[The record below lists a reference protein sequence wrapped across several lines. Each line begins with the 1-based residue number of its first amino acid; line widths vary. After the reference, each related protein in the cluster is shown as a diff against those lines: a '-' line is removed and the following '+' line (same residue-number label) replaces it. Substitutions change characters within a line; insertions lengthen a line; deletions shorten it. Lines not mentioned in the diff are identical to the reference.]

1 MIYVF
6 DIALGAL
13 LGVSAFLLVLAL
25 ASLRRSGLL
34 SLLLV
39 SIGLGIHASFTVA
52 ILVLGHFTEMLS
64 NVDSAQLLALD
75 VAIFVAALLVGVLG
89 GKAVAGSS

>member
-1 MIYVF
+1 
-6 DIALGAL
+6 
-13 LGVSAFLLVLAL
+13 
-25 ASLRRSGLL
+25 
-34 SLLLV
+34 
-39 SIGLGIHASFTVA
+39 VA
-52 ILVLGHFTEMLS
+52 ILVIGHFTEMLS

>member
-1 MIYVF
+1 MIYVV

-13 LGVSAFLLVLAL
+13 LGVSFFLLVLAL

-39 SIGLGIHASFTVA
+39 SIGLGIHTSFTVA